1 MSASTFFQ
9 EILMTQF
16 FVRSALF
23 LTLMLGLVLTAGAE
37 IEGRLVKTLTFPEPA
52 RQVAVSPDGKN
63 LVALGQ
69 EKIYLATIQG
79 EILGEWPVGK
89 DISSVMMQSGSLVLL
104 HRSGS
109 DKVDYLLLDIIQQVE
124 LGDAPVKGN
133 VDAPIAIVV
142 FDDFQ
147 CPYCARLAP
156 VLKQVQANN
165 PQTVKLVF
173 KQFPLNMHQFARP
186 AALAAAAAGKQGKFW
201 EMHDLL
207 FANYNKLSEQE
218 IIGFAGQLGLD
229 LEKFNQDRNGQELQV
244 ALQQDL
250 QQGQQLGIRGT
261 PAVFVNGRIPQ
272 DRSEAGFQQ
281 LIEAELQRL
290 NKAKS
295 M

>member
-1 MSASTFFQ
+1 
-9 EILMTQF
+9 MTQF